1 MSCEATTAF
10 LTAETGRF
18 MPLMNRRVF
27 AVSLWANL
35 VRRGEWMPEM
45 GVSINQLIYER
56 SAPTEAE
63 PTWTDINTI
72 PDGQEGGSCLPAST
86 RISIASTTR
95 SFNLARR
102 VLEGPD
108 ICNIDTMPVFQLQ
121 RQLGDTFKILGDYA
135 RIEWDIRYRHE
146 YFRLCQTKVVV
157 DSCTA
162 PTTTTTGATSYSAT
176 CATQPLAFNL
186 VQRLSIDLMRD
197 GAGAESLLRYNG
209 QPLLNVITDSETA
222 GNITRQNANL
232 RNDIR
237 WSNRNNLLVTAFGV
251 SESILGFVFL
261 IDPYPRRFSCSGG
274 TRAEIPAF
282 SLTAATKG
290 QKAIVNSSWKTAA
303 ETEHFVYDPNVVQFL
318 IPRPPVAPHP
328 NFRFDP
334 VDFTGAVTLKN
345 IISRECN
352 PDGNIIF
359 HRMHMGAASMPVEP
373 ERGVAIVSTRCDPE
387 GCVTTCG
394 T

>member
-1 MSCEATTAF
+1 MSCEATNDF

-18 MPLMNRRVF
+18 MPGMQRRVF
-27 AVSLWANL
+27 ARSLWMNL

-45 GVSINQLIYER
+45 GVVINQLIYER

-63 PTWTDINTI
+63 PTWTAIDTI
-72 PDGQEGGSCLPAST
+72 PDGQEGGSCLPPST
-86 RISIASTTR
+86 KISIASTNR
-95 SFNLARR
+95 QFNLARR

-121 RQLGDTFKILGDYA
+121 RQLGDTFNILGDYS
-135 RIEWDIRYRHE
+135 RIEWEIRYRHE
-146 YFRLCQTKVVV
+146 YFRLCQTKVTL
-157 DSCTA
+157 DDCNA
-162 PTTTTTGATSYSAT
+162 PTTTTTSAATYPASCPT
-176 CATQPLAFNL
+176 LPLAFNHI
-186 VQRLSIDLMRD
+186 QRISIDLMRD

-209 QPLLNVITDSETA
+209 QPLLNIVTDSETA
-222 GNITRQNANL
+222 GNITRQNAEL

-237 WSNRNNLLVTAFGV
+237 WSNQDNMLVTAFGV

-261 IDPYPRRFSCSGG
+261 IDPYPRRFNCTTG
-274 TRAEIPAF
+274 TFTEVPAF

-290 QKAIVNSSWKTAA
+290 QKAIVNPSWKVAA
-303 ETEHFVYDPNVVQFL
+303 ASETFVFDPNVVQFL

-328 NFRFDP
+328 NFVFDP

-352 PDGNIIF
+352 PDGNIIY

-373 ERGVAIVSTRCDPE
+373 ERGAAIVHLRCNPV
-387 GCVTTCG
+387 GCVATCG
-394 T
+394 S